1 MDSNWLNI
9 LIGSHLQL
17 TNIWN
22 VKYCASVDTSI
33 HLNSVKNWANGT
45 MGLML
50 VDEIKQ
56 NTDAV
61 RASLMHAI
69 TQQ

>member
-1 MDSNWLNI
+1 MDSNWLND
-9 LIGSHLQL
+9 LQL

-33 HLNSVKNWANGT
+33 HFNPVKNWADGT

-50 VDEIKQ
+50 VDQIKRVQ
-56 NTDAV
+56 
-61 RASLMHAI
+61 LEHL
-69 TQQ
+69 